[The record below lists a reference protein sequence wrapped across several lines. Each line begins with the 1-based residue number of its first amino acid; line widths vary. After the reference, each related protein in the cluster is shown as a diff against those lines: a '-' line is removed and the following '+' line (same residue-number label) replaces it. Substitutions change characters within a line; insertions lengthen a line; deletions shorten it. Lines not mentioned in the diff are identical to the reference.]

1 MRRANT
7 GLARP
12 VSTGTA
18 GLGVAR
24 ENLMPSSTLV
34 RVGVQSLLLLGAMQL
49 GRFVERRRAA
59 ATESGLVLSPTSTSG
74 WPVKPVANAAASADS
89 SFSPGCGCP
98 QC

>member
-24 ENLMPSSTLV
+24 EMPSSTLV

-59 ATESGLVLSPTSTSG
+59 VTESGLVLSPTSTSG
-74 WPVKPVANAAASADS
+74 WPVKPVADAAASADS